1 MNKPSSALV
10 QYILPGDP
18 TPRLGIQAA
27 GEVRKLP
34 SQITAAS
41 MMELLENWDAYASG
55 LENLDTSVLEP
66 VNDAALVAPLTFPH
80 KVICAGVNY
89 YDHAEEMG
97 TARPDSEADP
107 FFFLKTPTTAI
118 VGPYEDIQ
126 LPSNP
131 ASKVD
136 WEAEL
141 AVVVGKTGRNVSA
154 EEALGYV
161 AGYTVANDLSD
172 RGLFPRSGAVF
183 PAFSFDWFAHKSQDG
198 FCPIGPGIVPAW
210 LVKDPQS
217 LDVRLHVNDEI
228 KQDGNTREMVISIAN
243 LVAAASRLLTLE
255 PGDLILTG
263 TPAGV
268 GMPKGTFLK
277 ADDVV
282 TVEIEGIGSIRN
294 RMIVK

>member
-1 MNKPSSALV
+1 MNKPSSALI

-18 TPRLGIQAA
+18 TPRLGIQAD
-27 GEVRKLP
+27 GEVRRLP
-34 SQITAAS
+34 PQITAAT
-41 MMELLENWDAYASG
+41 MMELLENWDAYASV
-55 LENLDTSVLEP
+55 LESLDTSVLEP
-66 VNDAALVAPLTFPH
+66 VHDAALVAPLTFPH

-89 YDHAEEMG
+89 YDHAQEMG

-107 FFFLKTPTTAI
+107 FFFLKTPTTTI
-118 VGPYEDIQ
+118 VGPYDDIQ
-126 LPSNP
+126 LPGNP

-141 AVVVGKTGRNVSA
+141 AVVVGKTCKNASA
-154 EEALGYV
+154 EDALSYV

-172 RGLFPRSGAVF
+172 RGLFPRAGAVF

-198 FCPIGPGIVPAW
+198 FCPIGPGVVPSW
-210 LVKDPQS
+210 LVKDPQT
-217 LDVRLHVNDEI
+217 LAVQLFVNDEL
-228 KQDGNTREMVISIAN
+228 KQDGNTRDMVITIAK
-243 LVAAASRLLTLE
+243 LVAAASRLLTLQ

-282 TVEIEGIGSIRN
+282 RVEIEGIGSIRN
-294 RMIVK
+294 RMIGK